1 MLSTAETIL
10 HTATE
15 KLDLLKDKSFNVLS
29 LSRPESIDSAINLA
43 KTLSKLSPMMGNMI
57 EFNICEYLNSVDDF
71 SNKGKW
77 KRQDPTFPDTIFEM
91 VEGDDFPGIEI
102 KSWLP
107 LSTEI
112 TARFKNSQNQLLDNP
127 INVALVAWVPEHI
140 IFGNPKIID
149 ITVVSSQSVASTR
162 DNHYSNPPDYLII
175 EPIDTSDRSS
185 NLQQTN
191 ACGYKFQ
198 GTEEQLQQAIK
209 DVQKWLKKNALGNL
223 TLSPASSEY
232 QEMASFLMSK
242 YPYRL
247 DTNFAKIDRINHNEI
262 EAFKER
268 VMNTT
273 IYGKPLSHWSK
284 LLSRGE
290 AIEIQREMNELLK
303 F

>member
-1 MLSTAETIL
+1 MSSKAEQIL
-10 HTATE
+10 ITATE

-57 EFNICEYLNSVDDF
+57 EFNICEYLNSIDDF
-71 SNKGKW
+71 GNMGKW

-91 VEGDDFPGIEI
+91 TGEISPGIEI

-112 TARFKNSQNQLLDNP
+112 TARFKNSQNQLVNSP

-149 ITVVSSQSVASTR
+149 ITVVSSQSVANTR
-162 DNHYSNPPDYLII
+162 DDHYSNPPDYLII
-175 EPIDTSDRSS
+175 EPIDTSDRTS

-198 GTEEQLQQAIK
+198 GTEEQLQQAVK
-209 DVQKWLKKNALGNL
+209 DVQRWMKKNTAVNSRL
-223 TLSPASSEY
+223 TPASSQY

>member
-1 MLSTAETIL
+1 MSSKAEQIL
-10 HTATE
+10 ITATE

-57 EFNICEYLNSVDDF
+57 EFNICEYLNSIDDF
-71 SNKGKW
+71 GDMGKW

-91 VEGDDFPGIEI
+91 TEGISPGIEI

-112 TARFKNSQNQLLDNP
+112 TARFKNSQNQLANNP

-162 DNHYSNPPDYLII
+162 DDHYSNPPDYLII
-175 EPIDTSDRSS
+175 EPIDTSERSP

-198 GTEEQLQQAIK
+198 GTEEQLQQAVK
-209 DVQKWLKKNALGNL
+209 DVQKWAKRNALGNL

-247 DTNFAKIDRINHNEI
+247 DTNFAKIDRINHNDI
-262 EAFKER
+262 ESFKER
-268 VMNTT
+268 VLNTI
-273 IYGKPLSHWSK
+273 IYGKPLSYWSK
-284 LLSRGE
+284 LLSRGDVI
-290 AIEIQREMNELLK
+290 AIQQEMKDLLEL
-303 F
+303 

>member
-1 MLSTAETIL
+1 MLSKAEQIL
-10 HTATE
+10 ITATE

-57 EFNICEYLNSVDDF
+57 EFNICEYLNSIDYFGDM
-71 SNKGKW
+71 GKW

-91 VEGDDFPGIEI
+91 TEGISPGIEI

-112 TARFKNSQNQLLDNP
+112 TARFKNSQNQLANNP

-162 DNHYSNPPDYLII
+162 DDHYSNPPDYLII
-175 EPIDTSDRSS
+175 EPIDTSERSS

-198 GTEEQLQQAIK
+198 GTEEQLQQAVK
-209 DVQKWLKKNALGNL
+209 DVQKWAKRNALGNL
-223 TLSPASSEY
+223 TLRPASSEY
-232 QEMASFLMSK
+232 QEMASLLMSK

-247 DTNFAKIDRINHNEI
+247 DTNFAKIDRINHNDI
-262 EAFKER
+262 ESFKER
-268 VMNTT
+268 VLNTI
-273 IYGKPLSHWSK
+273 IYGKPLSYWSK
-284 LLSRGE
+284 LLSRGDVI
-290 AIEIQREMNELLK
+290 AIQQEMKDLLEL
-303 F
+303 

>member
-57 EFNICEYLNSVDDF
+57 EFNICEYLNSIDDF
-71 SNKGKW
+71 GDMGKW

-91 VEGDDFPGIEI
+91 TEGISPGIEI

-112 TARFKNSQNQLLDNP
+112 TARFKNSQNQLANNP

-162 DNHYSNPPDYLII
+162 DDHYSNPPDYLII
-175 EPIDTSDRSS
+175 EPIDTSERSP

-198 GTEEQLQQAIK
+198 GTEEQLQQAVK
-209 DVQKWLKKNALGNL
+209 DVQKWVKKNNTTNS
-223 TLSPASSEY
+223 TLIPASSQY

-247 DTNFAKIDRINHNEI
+247 DTNFAKIDRINHNDI
-262 EAFKER
+262 ESFKER
-268 VMNTT
+268 VLNTI
-273 IYGKPLSHWSK
+273 IYGKPLSYWSK
-284 LLSRGE
+284 LLSRGDVI
-290 AIEIQREMNELLK
+290 AIQQEMKDLLEL
-303 F
+303 

>member
-1 MLSTAETIL
+1 MSSKAEQIL
-10 HTATE
+10 ITATE

-209 DVQKWLKKNALGNL
+209 DVQKWVKKNALGNL

-242 YPYRL
+242 YPYRM

-290 AIEIQREMNELLK
+290 SIEIQREMNELLK